1 MGNLGMVTGT
11 AISGAVF
18 NSVLNSSQAA
28 GATYETAFLAGFHN
42 AFLVSAIFC
51 AAGVL
56 TSFVRIQEKSRTP
69 GTEHAVDRYEM
80 KVK

>member
-1 MGNLGMVTGT
+1 MVTGT

-28 GATYETAFLAGFHN
+28 GATYEIAFLAGFHY

-51 AAGVL
+51 TAGVL
-56 TSFVRIQEKSRTP
+56 TSLVRAQEKGRTP
-69 GTEHAVDRYEM
+69 GTEHAINTSEM